1 MKYGIVFLLCTLLL
15 ASTAAGQTDSTRQP
29 VLLEEVHT
37 IFLSLGMKTNSRTTV
52 SVSPGTV
59 SVESGGVGLIGYG
72 YWFDEE
78 WQLNF
83 CGGAFGVQ
91 SNVGGSPTVS
101 SRVFVPLLFGISYY
115 PVALRMGKAGR
126 PYVGVSGGAYTGIL
140 SRTGGV
146 PAVENITESVV
157 GGRFVLGV
165 DIFLG
170 SWFRI
175 GPLIGYHL
183 VGEFKEVVEEKTD
196 FSGAEFALVLGVV
209 L

>member
-1 MKYGIVFLLCTLLL
+1 MRNGVIVLLCTILL
-15 ASTAAGQTDSTRQP
+15 ASTAGGQTESTVQP
-29 VLLEEVHT
+29 VSLAEQHT
-37 IFLSLGMKTNSRTTV
+37 IYLSLGMKTNSRTTV

-59 SVESGGVGLIGYG
+59 HVESGGVGLIGYG
-72 YWFDEE
+72 YWFDEQ

-83 CGGAFGVQ
+83 SAGVFGVQ
-91 SNVGGSPTVS
+91 SNVDVGSTS
-101 SRVFVPLLFGISYY
+101 NRVFNPVLFGISYY
-115 PVALRMGKAGR
+115 PAALKMGKSGR
-126 PYVGVSGGAYTGIL
+126 PYIGVSGGPYTGIL
-140 SRTGGV
+140 SRTGTVVGAETV
-146 PAVENITESVV
+146 TETVV

-175 GPLIGYHL
+175 GPLIGYRF
-183 VGEFKEVVEEKTD
+183 VGEFQEVVGEKTD

>member
-1 MKYGIVFLLCTLLL
+1 MRNGTIVLLCTLLL
-15 ASTAAGQTDSTRQP
+15 ASTAAGQTDSTVQP
-29 VLLEEVHT
+29 VSLAEKHT

-59 SVESGGVGLIGYG
+59 HVESGGVGLIGYG

-83 CGGAFGVQ
+83 SAGAFGVQ
-91 SNVGGSPTVS
+91 SDVGGPVAVS

-115 PVALRMGKAGR
+115 PAALKMGKSGR
-126 PYVGVSGGAYTGIL
+126 PYVGLSGGAYTGIL

-146 PAVENITESVV
+146 VGAETVTESVV
-157 GGRFVLGV
+157 GGRFAIGV

-170 SWFRI
+170 WFRI

-183 VGEFKEVVEEKTD
+183 VGEFQEVVGEKTD
-196 FSGAEFALVLGVV
+196 FSGAEFALVLGVM